1 LISTNSSLQEEL
13 KKSQVSL
20 LSFEEFRKGSEMATT
35 KLKSQLKEREDLI
48 QEQSATINGLTNQ
61 QKAEKAS
68 FELQMEEANKKM
80 QNLQAEHERV
90 AKDHDHQVTELRASI
105 TDAEDKLSK
114 LRTQFEATSQIL
126 FQQNAQIDELQHR
139 LDSVQV
145 AAKNS
150 EIQYQT
156 LSQEHDTIQ
165 KTLAEALQ
173 NLQSHKEQLSS
184 QVPSG
189 NLPDANCSSKLCMKR
204 PLTNSLKAT
213 ILFYNNVNW
222 RSKSKSPSFK
232 LLLKNMKQH
241 NKLLQLPFKTSI

>member
-1 LISTNSSLQEEL
+1 MISTNSSLQEEL

-184 QVPSG
+184 QQTMHEETI
-189 NLPDANCSSKLCMKR
+189 NQ
-204 PLTNSLKAT
+204 LTQSHNSILQQRELEKQEQVTEFQALTQKHETTQQALTTALQDLHLAQGELSLK
-213 ILFYNNVNW
+213 V
-222 RSKSKSPSFK
+222 
-232 LLLKNMKQH
+232 
-241 NKLLQLPFKTSI
+241 